1 MTEPLV
7 RLAGVSRTY
16 GEGRLAV
23 HALRPLDLQ
32 VEPGELLAVTGPSG
46 SGKST
51 LLHLL
56 GCLDRPTSGSYRL
69 EGRDVSGFSDAELA
83 EVRNRLIG
91 FVFQRFHLLRDETAR
106 RNVEL
111 PLLYAGVPPAER
123 RRRALAALDEVGLS
137 DRADHLPGQLSGG
150 EQQRVALA
158 RALVKAP
165 RLLLADEPTGNL
177 DAANGRAVLDLIDRL
192 RDRGVTVILITHD
205 PAVAARAGR
214 RLRIEHGV
222 VTEERGPAA
231 PTPA

>member
-1 MTEPLV
+1 VTEPLV
-7 RLAGVSRTY
+7 RLDGVSRTY

-23 HALRPLDLQ
+23 HALRALDLR
-32 VEPGELLAVTGPSG
+32 VEPGEFLAVTGPSG

-51 LLHLL
+51 LLHVL
-56 GCLDRPTSGSYRL
+56 GCLDRPSVGAYHL
-69 EGRDVSGFSDAELA
+69 EGRDVARFSDAELA

-111 PLLYAGVPPAER
+111 PLLYAGVPSAER
-123 RRRALAALDEVGLS
+123 RSRALAALEEVGLS
-137 DRADHLPGQLSGG
+137 DRAEHLPGQLSGG

-158 RALVKAP
+158 RALVKSP

-177 DAANGRAVLDLIDRL
+177 DAANGRTVLELIDRL
-192 RDRGVTVILITHD
+192 RARGVTVILITHD
-205 PAVAARAGR
+205 PSVAARAGR

-222 VTEERGPAA
+222 VTEERVPL
-231 PTPA
+231 P